1 MLVRPAEQSFG
12 KGIEA
17 LARGEAV
24 KALAMFEAAI
34 RLDRKFRSETRPQ
47 PRYLSYYGLCL
58 GLESHRWKE
67 AVDLCREAVGA
78 ESYNPDLHLNL
89 GRVLVAAGRRKEGW
103 EALQRGLLVDEAHEG
118 LRRAI
123 AAMGVRNL
131 ARRPQAR
138 EQRRSTGGR
147 PRDFEG
153 TSQPCARR
161 VDTRL
166 RHEQTD
172 AATRVNRGAQRYR
185 QVRPCISR
193 RHGQRLHQGRG
204 GCHEGGD
211 SGRDQ
216 LGVAV
221 DRQCCRGF
229 LMDPEID

>member
-34 RLDRKFRSETRPQ
+34 RLDRKFRAATRPQ
-47 PRYLSYYGLCL
+47 ARYLSYYGLCL

-103 EALQRGLLVDEAHEG
+103 EALQRGLQVDEAHEG

-123 AAMGVRNL
+123 AAMGVRKRPAVPLL
-131 ARRPQAR
+131 ARSHPLNKLLGKMAHQEKAKKSAPGRTAKRAPVG
-138 EQRRSTGGR
+138 RRTVPGR
-147 PRDFEG
+147 
-153 TSQPCARR
+153 T
-161 VDTRL
+161 
-166 RHEQTD
+166 
-172 AATRVNRGAQRYR
+172 
-185 QVRPCISR
+185 
-193 RHGQRLHQGRG
+193 
-204 GCHEGGD
+204 
-211 SGRDQ
+211 
-216 LGVAV
+216 
-221 DRQCCRGF
+221 
-229 LMDPEID
+229 